1 MLKIMGFPGEYV
13 QGPNALSSI
22 GQILKRHQFQNVA
35 IIYDQATE
43 GSILKKASDSLEAE
57 CIQYSSFKFSGECS
71 YAIINALNE
80 EILKYSP
87 NAIIGLG
94 GGKAMDT
101 AKAVAKSMNIPIIIC
116 PTIASND
123 APTSRLIIIYDEF
136 HKVQAVEKT
145 KSNPEI
151 VIVDTEIIVQA
162 PARFFSAGIG
172 DAISKMFEAN
182 QCHDSN
188 GLNSFGT
195 PPLETALLLA
205 NSTYRNLLKWGK
217 SALDDVKLKKNTSIV
232 EKVVEST
239 VLLSGLGFESG
250 GLSLAHALIR
260 GLTAVPQL
268 SLQLHGELVAYGT
281 VVQAILEKREPIFIE
296 ELRRF
301 LKSVD
306 LPTTIYDLGYA
317 YELKEDDLN
326 TIISN
331 TLSNSYSENFVP
343 KITPEA
349 LKQALIQS
357 NQF

>member
-13 QGPNALSSI
+13 QGPDALSSI
-22 GQILKRHQFQNVA
+22 GLILRKYQFNNIA

-43 GSILKKASDSLEAE
+43 GSILDKVTVSLKAESIE
-57 CIQYSSFKFSGECS
+57 YSAFEFSGECTYKVIDLMIEGIS
-71 YAIINALNE
+71 
-80 EILKYSP
+80 KHSP
-87 NAIIGLG
+87 QTIIGLG

-101 AKAVAKSMNIPIIIC
+101 AKAVAKSLDVPITIC

-123 APTSRLIIIYDEF
+123 APTSRLIIIYDEM

-145 KSNPEI
+145 KSNPDLI
-151 VIVDTEIIVQA
+151 VVDTEVIVQA

-182 QCHDSN
+182 QCKNSN

-205 NSTYRNLLKWGK
+205 NSTYENLLNWGK
-217 SALDDVKLKKNTSIV
+217 LALEDVKLKKTTNIV

-260 GLTAVPQL
+260 GLTAVPEL
-268 SLQLHGELVAYGT
+268 SSNLHGELVSYGT
-281 VVQAILEKREPIFIE
+281 VVQAILEKRDPIFIDK
-296 ELRRF
+296 LITF

-306 LPTTIYDLGYA
+306 LPTTIYDLGYND
-317 YELKEDDLN
+317 ELNEEDLN
-326 TIISN
+326 TIVSH
-331 TLSNSYSENFVP
+331 TLTNSYSKNFVP
-343 KITPEA
+343 SITHET
-349 LKQALIQS
+349 LRQALIQS
-357 NQF
+357 NQI

>member
-1 MLKIMGFPGEYV
+1 
-13 QGPNALSSI
+13 
-22 GQILKRHQFQNVA
+22 
-35 IIYDQATE
+35 
-43 GSILKKASDSLEAE
+43 
-57 CIQYSSFKFSGECS
+57 
-71 YAIINALNE
+71 
-80 EILKYSP
+80 
-87 NAIIGLG
+87 
-94 GGKAMDT
+94 
-101 AKAVAKSMNIPIIIC
+101 MNIPIIIC

-205 NSTYRNLLKWGK
+205 NSTYGNLLKWGK
-217 SALDDVKLKKNTSIV
+217 LALDDVKLKKNTSIV

-250 GLSLAHALIR
+250 GLLLAHALIR
-260 GLTAVPQL
+260 
-268 SLQLHGELVAYGT
+268 AYGT
-281 VVQAILEKREPIFIE
+281 VVQAILEQREPTFVE

-306 LPTTIYDLGYA
+306 LPITIYDLGYPH
-317 YELKEDDLN
+317 ELNEDDLN